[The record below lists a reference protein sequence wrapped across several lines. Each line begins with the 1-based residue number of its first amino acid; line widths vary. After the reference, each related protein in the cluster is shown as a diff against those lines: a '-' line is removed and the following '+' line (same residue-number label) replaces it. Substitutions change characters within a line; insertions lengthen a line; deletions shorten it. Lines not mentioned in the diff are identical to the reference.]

1 MKHTSDLDELCKTLE
16 KKEKESHKNRITL
29 TREEVTN
36 HIGNNMDQ
44 YLQLKAEVEAEPS
57 TIDSLSQVFSMLA
70 FALAAISF
78 IYSTFSDTDKNFAV
92 ILSFLTL
99 AAILLVALWL
109 LRKFTPINKWQ
120 KYILAVIDEC
130 KPQSAPAGTPQ
141 GAPATTPT
149 TASTGTQT
157 QNPASN

>member
-1 MKHTSDLDELCKTLE
+1 MKRTTSLYELCKILE
-16 KKEKESHKNRITL
+16 KKEKESYKTRIAL
-29 TREEVTN
+29 TREEVAN
-36 HIGNNMDQ
+36 CVENDMDQ
-44 YLQLKAEVEAEPS
+44 YLQLKAEVETEPS

-130 KPQSAPAGTPQ
+130 KPQSAPAGTEQ
-141 GAPATTPT
+141 GAPATTS
-149 TASTGTQT
+149 TASPTGTQT